1 MNDYK
6 LLEISSFIRNIKTE
20 CTVLEFHEDFLIA
33 GSHGGLL
40 SCWDTITGLEKW
52 SNDFE
57 GPCSEII
64 IEQGLIYLAEE
75 GNIHCINLESG
86 ESLWSNQIDG
96 LSEFIKIYDESIWVG
111 SAVYDLQISNYSES
125 GIWEFN
131 KNGTF
136 IKKIELNS
144 KPWFFDVT
152 DFGIFI
158 GLSRPLCGYGKINTE
173 REIEYYNL
181 VNKNPVTTGICHENI
196 IFLGHSDGNV
206 SIIGDKIEERKNTKN
221 MPVKC
226 FEYHKGVVIG
236 LESGNIYSENGWEI
250 DDSVILARKLEEHGV
265 DVVDCSAGGIS
276 GAPLF
281 RVNNSGKP
289 MKTNMDRGPGF
300 QVPYADKVKNEAG
313 IKTMA
318 VGVIVDPNQA
328 EEILQSDKA
337 DLIAVGRELMYN
349 PFWALHA
356 AQALN
361 ADPEFAMWPEQYK
374 WGVNRRGKLAEFKGI
389 RDEVIDEKKLDSH
402 LSEIHKQK

>member
-20 CTVLEFHEDFLIA
+20 CTVLKFHEDFLIA

-152 DFGIFI
+152 DFGIFV

-250 DDSVILARKLEEHGV
+250 DLQKELDVISSAPSNNEIDYLWASLWDGQSSIHSIDNDSGEIKFGIQHSSRIRKIICSNDFIALGDSEGKIFVIE
-265 DVVDCSAGGIS
+265 
-276 GAPLF
+276 
-281 RVNNSGKP
+281 NNVLQRRLKSKP
-289 MKTNMDRGPGF
+289 EDI
-300 QVPYADKVKNEAG
+300 E
-313 IKTMA
+313 
-318 VGVIVDPNQA
+318 
-328 EEILQSDKA
+328 
-337 DLIAVGRELMYN
+337 
-349 PFWALHA
+349 
-356 AQALN
+356 
-361 ADPEFAMWPEQYK
+361 
-374 WGVNRRGKLAEFKGI
+374 
-389 RDEVIDEKKLDSH
+389 IDEKRAL
-402 LSEIHKQK
+402 LRERLRRLRE